1 MDTAEKKPN
10 IALDLAISIAV
21 RIKELFD
28 KTKADKKG
36 DAFYQNILGQIS
48 RSSASICANISE
60 SNGGG
65 HASYKF
71 RAKALKISLGEAEE
85 TKCWLRLFS
94 KYYPHLESVLI
105 EEIINDLNGVILIL
119 NKSLTTITKKINTHC
134 QS

>member
-1 MDTAEKKPN
+1 MDTVEKKPN

-36 DAFYQNILGQIS
+36 DAFYQNVLGQIS
-48 RSSASICANISE
+48 RSSSSIAANIAE

-85 TKCWLRLFS
+85 TKCWVMLFTR
-94 KYYPHLESVLI
+94 YYPNLESEMI
-105 EEIINDLNGVILIL
+105 TEIINDLDSVILIL